1 MLCVL
6 RASTPSCVAVIA
18 SGTLASGK
26 QAVDVVVSDVT
37 IKYLVEWKP
46 AGAWPPSWEP
56 SENLTQDLIDEYEEK
71 WEGSSPS
78 L

>member
-1 MLCVL
+1 MWEVERLCDK
-6 RASTPSCVAVIA
+6 RDM
-18 SGTLASGK
+18 GRGK
-26 QAVDVVVSDVT
+26 F
-37 IKYLVEWKP
+37 KYLVEWKP

-56 SENLTQDLIDEYEEK
+56 SENLTQDLIDEYKEK